1 MNAGARGGGLAPSNA
16 AAMPRAAFLVGVA
29 VAIGLLMLWKGLD
42 DSPLAAD
49 RQAPALTDD
58 VAGADS
64 GTGGADP
71 AVVTTEPVGGEP
83 ADADVVMPTS
93 AAPTTTEALFPTT
106 PTHDPNEVKVLVAN
120 GSGVSGAAGKVT
132 DMLSPL
138 GWTMESP
145 ANADKTGTTR
155 VYYRTEY
162 HADARKIVEHFGEIP
177 SLLEKMPTGGL
188 GVPSKAEDRVAN
200 AHIVVILGSDQRIQS
215 N

>member
-1 MNAGARGGGLAPSNA
+1 MNAGARSGGLGPSNA
-16 AAMPRAAFLVGVA
+16 AAMPRAALLVGVA

-42 DSPLAAD
+42 DSPVAAG
-49 RQAPALTDD
+49 RQAPAITDD
-58 VAGADS
+58 VTDADPA
-64 GTGGADP
+64 TGGADP
-71 AVVTTEPVGGEP
+71 AVVPTVPVAGGE
-83 ADADVVMPTS
+83 ADADAVAPTS
-93 AAPTTTEALFPTT
+93 AVPTTTEALFPT
-106 PTHDPNEVKVLVAN
+106 PTHDPNEVKILVAN

-155 VYYRTEY
+155 VYYRNGY
-162 HADARKIVEHFGEIP
+162 QADARKIVEHFGEIP

-188 GVPSKAEDRVAN
+188 EVPAKAEDRVAN

>member
-1 MNAGARGGGLAPSNA
+1 MNVGARSGGLGPSNA
-16 AAMPRAAFLVGVA
+16 AAMPRAALLVGVA
-29 VAIGLLMLWKGLD
+29 VAIGLLMLWKGVD
-42 DSPLAAD
+42 DSPVAAG
-49 RQAPALTDD
+49 RQAPAITDD
-58 VAGADS
+58 VTDVDP

-71 AVVTTEPVGGEP
+71 AVVPTEPVAGGE
-83 ADADVVMPTS
+83 ADADAVAPTS
-93 AAPTTTEALFPTT
+93 AVPTTTEALFPT
-106 PTHDPNEVKVLVAN
+106 PTHDPNEVKILVAN

-132 DMLSPL
+132 DLLSPL

-155 VYYRTEY
+155 VYYRNGY
-162 HADARKIVEHFGEIP
+162 QADARKIVEHFGEIP

-188 GVPSKAEDRVAN
+188 EVPAKAEDRVAN

>member
-1 MNAGARGGGLAPSNA
+1 MNAGARSGGLGPSNA
-16 AAMPRAAFLVGVA
+16 AAMPRAALLVGVA

-42 DSPLAAD
+42 DSPVAAG
-49 RQAPALTDD
+49 RQAPAITDD
-58 VAGADS
+58 VTDVDP

-71 AVVTTEPVGGEP
+71 AVVPTEPVAGGE
-83 ADADVVMPTS
+83 ADADAVAPTS
-93 AAPTTTEALFPTT
+93 AVPTTTEALFPT
-106 PTHDPNEVKVLVAN
+106 PTHDPNEVKILVAN

-132 DMLSPL
+132 DLLSPL

-155 VYYRTEY
+155 VYYRNGY
-162 HADARKIVEHFGEIP
+162 QADARKIVEHFGEIP

-188 GVPSKAEDRVAN
+188 EVPAKAEDRVAN

>member
-1 MNAGARGGGLAPSNA
+1 MNAGARSGGLGPSNA
-16 AAMPRAAFLVGVA
+16 AAMPRAALLVGVA

-42 DSPLAAD
+42 DSPVAAG
-49 RQAPALTDD
+49 RQAPAITDD
-58 VAGADS
+58 VTDVDPV
-64 GTGGADP
+64 TGGADP
-71 AVVTTEPVGGEP
+71 AVVPTEPVAGGE
-83 ADADVVMPTS
+83 ADADAVAPTS
-93 AAPTTTEALFPTT
+93 AVPTTTEALFPT
-106 PTHDPNEVKVLVAN
+106 PTHDPNEVKILVAN

-155 VYYRTEY
+155 VYYRNGY
-162 HADARKIVEHFGEIP
+162 QADARKIVEHFDEIP

-188 GVPSKAEDRVAN
+188 EVPAKAEDRVAN

>member
-1 MNAGARGGGLAPSNA
+1 MNAGARGGGLVPSNA
-16 AAMPRAAFLVGVA
+16 AAMPRAALLVGVA

-42 DSPLAAD
+42 DSPVGAD
-49 RQAPALTDD
+49 RQASVITDD
-58 VAGADS
+58 VTDADP

-83 ADADVVMPTS
+83 ADADVVTPTS
-93 AAPTTTEALFPTT
+93 AAPTTTEALFPTS
-106 PTHDPNEVKVLVAN
+106 THDPNEVRVLVAN

-132 DMLSPL
+132 DLLSPL

-162 HADARKIVEHFGEIP
+162 QADARKIVEHFGEIP

>member
-16 AAMPRAAFLVGVA
+16 AAMPRAALLVGVA

-42 DSPLAAD
+42 DSPVAAG
-49 RQAPALTDD
+49 RQAPAITDD
-58 VAGADS
+58 VTDVDP

-71 AVVTTEPVGGEP
+71 AVVPTEPVAGGE
-83 ADADVVMPTS
+83 ADADAVAPTS
-93 AAPTTTEALFPTT
+93 AVPTTTEALFPT
-106 PTHDPNEVKVLVAN
+106 PTHDPNEVKILVAN

-132 DMLSPL
+132 DLLSPL

-155 VYYRTEY
+155 VYYRNGY
-162 HADARKIVEHFGEIP
+162 QADARKIVEHFGEIP

-188 GVPSKAEDRVAN
+188 EVPAKAEDRVAN

>member
-1 MNAGARGGGLAPSNA
+1 MNVGARGGLGPSNA
-16 AAMPRAAFLVGVA
+16 AAMPRAALLIGVA
-29 VAIGLLMLWKGLD
+29 VAVGLLMLWKGLD
-42 DSPLAAD
+42 DSPVAAD
-49 RQAPALTDD
+49 RQAPAITDD
-58 VAGADS
+58 VAGDDPNA
-64 GTGGADP
+64 GGADP
-71 AVVTTEPVGGEP
+71 AVVTTEPVTDEP
-83 ADADVVMPTS
+83 ADAVAPTS
-93 AAPTTTEALFPTT
+93 AVPTTTAALFPT

-155 VYYRTEY
+155 VYYRNEY
-162 HADARKIVEHFGEIP
+162 QADARKIVEHFGEIP
-177 SLLEKMPTGGL
+177 SLLEKMPTVGL
-188 GVPSKAEDRVAN
+188 EVPAKAEDRVAN

>member
-1 MNAGARGGGLAPSNA
+1 MNVGARGGLGPSNA
-16 AAMPRAAFLVGVA
+16 AAMPRAALLIGVA
-29 VAIGLLMLWKGLD
+29 VAVGLLMLWKGLD
-42 DSPLAAD
+42 DSPVAAD
-49 RQAPALTDD
+49 RQAPAITDD
-58 VAGADS
+58 VAGDDPNA
-64 GTGGADP
+64 GGADP
-71 AVVTTEPVGGEP
+71 AVVITEPVTDEP
-83 ADADVVMPTS
+83 ADTVAPTS
-93 AAPTTTEALFPTT
+93 AVPTTAALFPT

-155 VYYRTEY
+155 VYYRNEY
-162 HADARKIVEHFGEIP
+162 QADARKIVEHFGEIP

-188 GVPSKAEDRVAN
+188 GVPAKAEDRVAN

>member
-1 MNAGARGGGLAPSNA
+1 MNVGTRSGGLGPSNA
-16 AAMPRAAFLVGVA
+16 AAMPRAALLVGVA

-42 DSPLAAD
+42 DSPVAAD
-49 RQAPALTDD
+49 RQAPAITDD
-58 VAGADS
+58 VTDADP

-71 AVVTTEPVGGEP
+71 AVVTTEPVAGSE
-83 ADADVVMPTS
+83 ADADAVAPTS
-93 AAPTTTEALFPTT
+93 AVPTTTEALFPT
-106 PTHDPNEVKVLVAN
+106 PTHDPNEVKILVAN
-120 GSGVSGAAGKVT
+120 GSGVPGAAGKVT
-132 DMLSPL
+132 DLLSPL

-155 VYYRTEY
+155 VYYRNGY
-162 HADARKIVEHFGEIP
+162 QADARKIVEHFGEIP

-188 GVPSKAEDRVAN
+188 EVPAKAEDRVAN

>member
-1 MNAGARGGGLAPSNA
+1 MCSSDL
-16 AAMPRAAFLVGVA
+16 
-29 VAIGLLMLWKGLD
+29 
-42 DSPLAAD
+42 
-49 RQAPALTDD
+49 
-58 VAGADS
+58 
-64 GTGGADP
+64 
-71 AVVTTEPVGGEP
+71 
-83 ADADVVMPTS
+83 
-93 AAPTTTEALFPTT
+93 
-106 PTHDPNEVKVLVAN
+106 
-120 GSGVSGAAGKVT
+120 GKVT

-155 VYYRTEY
+155 VYYRTGY
-162 HADARKIVEHFGEIP
+162 QADARKIVEHFGEIP

>member
-1 MNAGARGGGLAPSNA
+1 MNVGARSGGLGPSNA
-16 AAMPRAAFLVGVA
+16 AAMPRAVLLVGVA

-42 DSPLAAD
+42 DSPVAAD
-49 RQAPALTDD
+49 RQAPAITDD
-58 VAGADS
+58 VTGADP

-71 AVVTTEPVGGEP
+71 AVVTTEPVAGGVVD
-83 ADADVVMPTS
+83 ADAMAPTS
-93 AAPTTTEALFPTT
+93 AVPTTTEALFTT
-106 PTHDPNEVKVLVAN
+106 PTHYPNEVKILVAN

-155 VYYRTEY
+155 VYYRNGY
-162 HADARKIVEHFGEIP
+162 QADARKIVEHFGEIP

-188 GVPSKAEDRVAN
+188 EVPAKAEDRVAN
-200 AHIVVILGSDQRIQS
+200 ANIVVILGSDQRIQS

>member
-1 MNAGARGGGLAPSNA
+1 MNVGARSGGLGPSNA
-16 AAMPRAAFLVGVA
+16 AAMPRAALLVGVA

-42 DSPLAAD
+42 DSPVAAD
-49 RQAPALTDD
+49 RQAPAITDD
-58 VAGADS
+58 VTDADP

-71 AVVTTEPVGGEP
+71 AVVTTEPVARGE
-83 ADADVVMPTS
+83 ADADAVAPTS
-93 AAPTTTEALFPTT
+93 AVPTTTEALFTT
-106 PTHDPNEVKVLVAN
+106 PTHYPNEVKILVAN

-132 DMLSPL
+132 DLLSPL

-155 VYYRTEY
+155 VYYRNGY
-162 HADARKIVEHFGEIP
+162 QADARKIVEHFGEIP

-188 GVPSKAEDRVAN
+188 EVPAKAEDRVAN
-200 AHIVVILGSDQRIQS
+200 ANIVVILGSDQRIQS

>member
-1 MNAGARGGGLAPSNA
+1 MNVGAGSGRLGPSNA
-16 AAMPRAAFLVGVA
+16 AAMPRAALLIGVA
-29 VAIGLLMLWKGLD
+29 LAIGLLLLWKGLD
-42 DSPLAAD
+42 DSPVAAD

-58 VAGADS
+58 VTVEDPDA
-64 GTGGADP
+64 GGADP
-71 AVVTTEPVGGEP
+71 AVVTTEPVEGEP
-83 ADADVVMPTS
+83 ADANVVAPTS
-93 AAPTTTEALFPTT
+93 VAPTTTEALFPT
-106 PTHDPNEVKVLVAN
+106 PTHDPNEVKILVAN
-120 GSGVSGAAGKVT
+120 GSGVSGAAGKVS

-155 VYYRTEY
+155 VYYRSGY
-162 HADARKIVEHFGEIP
+162 QADARKIVEHFGEIP

-188 GVPSKAEDRVAN
+188 GVPAKAEERVAN

>member
-1 MNAGARGGGLAPSNA
+1 MNVGARSGGLGPSNA
-16 AAMPRAAFLVGVA
+16 AAMPRAVLLVGVA

-42 DSPLAAD
+42 DSPVAAD
-49 RQAPALTDD
+49 RQAPAITDD
-58 VAGADS
+58 VTGADP

-71 AVVTTEPVGGEP
+71 AVVTTEPVAGGVVD
-83 ADADVVMPTS
+83 ADAMAPTS
-93 AAPTTTEALFPTT
+93 AVPTTTEALFTT
-106 PTHDPNEVKVLVAN
+106 PTHYPNEVKILVAN

-132 DMLSPL
+132 DLLSPL

-155 VYYRTEY
+155 VYYRNGY
-162 HADARKIVEHFGEIP
+162 QADARKIVEHFGEIP

-188 GVPSKAEDRVAN
+188 EVPAKAEDRVAN
-200 AHIVVILGSDQRIQS
+200 ANIVVILGSDQRIQS

>member
-1 MNAGARGGGLAPSNA
+1 MNVGARSGGLGPSNA
-16 AAMPRAAFLVGVA
+16 AAMPRAALLVGVA

-42 DSPLAAD
+42 DSPVGAD
-49 RQAPALTDD
+49 RQASAITDD
-58 VAGADS
+58 VTDADP

-71 AVVTTEPVGGEP
+71 AVVTTEPVAGGE
-83 ADADVVMPTS
+83 ADADAVAPTS
-93 AAPTTTEALFPTT
+93 AVPTTTGALFPT
-106 PTHDPNEVKVLVAN
+106 PTHDPNEVKILVAN
-120 GSGVSGAAGKVT
+120 GSGVSGAAGRVT

-155 VYYRTEY
+155 VYYRNEY
-162 HADARKIVEHFGEIP
+162 QADARKIVEHFGEIP
-177 SLLEKMPTGGL
+177 SLLEQMPTGGL
-188 GVPSKAEDRVAN
+188 EVPAKAEDRVAN

>member
-1 MNAGARGGGLAPSNA
+1 MNVGARGGLGPSNA
-16 AAMPRAAFLVGVA
+16 AATPRAALLVGIAVA
-29 VAIGLLMLWKGLD
+29 VGLLILWKGLD
-42 DSPLAAD
+42 DSPVVAD
-49 RQAPALTDD
+49 RQAPAITDD
-58 VAGADS
+58 VAGDDPNA
-64 GTGGADP
+64 GGADP
-71 AVVTTEPVGGEP
+71 TVITTEPVADES
-83 ADADVVMPTS
+83 ADAVAPTS
-93 AAPTTTEALFPTT
+93 AVPTTTEAPFPTS
-106 PTHDPNEVKVLVAN
+106 THDPNEVKVLVAN

-162 HADARKIVEHFGEIP
+162 QADARKIVEHFGEIP

-188 GVPSKAEDRVAN
+188 GVPAKAEDRVAN